1 MLREGGHDVLPPRT
15 LPPHA
20 LVLALSPLL
29 DERTVRALADLRA
42 RGFDLAVVEVSPVP
56 FAEPGTGP
64 LDDLAYRL
72 WVLRRDALR
81 ASYLRLGVPVVEWRK
96 GMPLQAALEEV
107 RTFRRHARVV
117 RA

>member
-1 MLREGGHDVLPPRT
+1 MTRPASGDAGRSGLRVADPRE
-15 LPPHA
+15 
-20 LVLALSPLL
+20 S
-29 DERTVRALADLRA
+29 
-42 RGFDLAVVEVSPVP
+42 AVDQLKPRKL
-56 FAEPGTGP
+56 EPGTGP

-96 GMPLQAALEEV
+96 DLPLQAALEEV